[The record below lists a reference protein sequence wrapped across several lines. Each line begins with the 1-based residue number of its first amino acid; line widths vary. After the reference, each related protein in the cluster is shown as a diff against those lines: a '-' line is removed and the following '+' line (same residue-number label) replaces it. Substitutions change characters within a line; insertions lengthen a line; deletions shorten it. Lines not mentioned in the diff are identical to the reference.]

1 MASSEPKSVGEVFE
15 RLSRP
20 EADGG
25 VGMTKD
31 EINSIVK
38 ACSSEEGMKL
48 LSDYMRD
55 IEDPETRREM
65 DKEIASAEARG
76 SLPPGRVVVRPQPVG
91 AFRFPLRSSTGART
105 GDAVVNICASE
116 DIQPFQVGKG
126 RQLSMPLACGPMR
139 SEVLE
144 GRPVQVVEVVAAT
157 ATIAVVAG
165 PAPAGSP
172 SLQIRLVFWRQVK
185 ALLEQRL
192 GGTAARAKPTDDD
205 PVPVTLPSGS
215 ASLGAVT
222 SILVNASESSGLL
235 TKEAQDRAN
244 DPAAAAAAAAAH
256 MASVAAAS
264 KGAASSSVTAA
275 AAAGAAVAAAAAAPA
290 ASPAAAAS
298 QRARKRPPPA
308 ARRLA
313 PDGAA
318 PASPFDAGPA
328 IKDPW
333 PCDVIESGQFEM
345 ADSFSDPRLARALR
359 RPKTVKLRVALPP
372 MTAAADLKA
381 ELAPSRCRF
390 DVSHGTTPVLAQRLP
405 YPVQQAGCTLRLRK
419 KEGVLLPPVS
429 WLQDET
435 HLSLVLQARPAGD
448 ESLAVVWYA
457 RPGDGEDADG
467 DRLASAV
474 DVVFLAGSDGPTSSA
489 AWAAQLEEAASS
501 RNAAARGRA
510 AGATR
515 ASSPVLVGGLV
526 PEEGAGGVLGVAA
539 SGAPADSAAPGVS
552 GTRGAAGGAAI
563 AYWLRLVLPAPVR
576 PAGSSADAAS
586 LNACLVAR
594 KDTDAIWP
602 GPVDEAA
609 ATELAGWHAQWA
621 SPAELVGL
629 AGEVAAAT
637 AASGAEAA
645 AAASPASEPARMPD
659 KAAPGTAPHQGTTGD
674 GGKVA
679 QSQPAA
685 EPTLAAASPS
695 PTGVGARRP
704 GAPKPTAAA
713 KALMFE
719 LD

>member
-1 MASSEPKSVGEVFE
+1 MAQYAAAEDASSSDEDE
-15 RLSRP
+15 
-20 EADGG
+20 GG
-25 VGMTKD
+25 D
-31 EINSIVK
+31 E
-38 ACSSEEGMKL
+38 CQ
-48 LSDYMRD
+48 
-55 IEDPETRREM
+55 T
-65 DKEIASAEARG
+65 
-76 SLPPGRVVVRPQPVG
+76 
-91 AFRFPLRSSTGART
+91 
-105 GDAVVNICASE
+105 
-116 DIQPFQVGKG
+116 
-126 RQLSMPLACGPMR
+126 
-139 SEVLE
+139 
-144 GRPVQVVEVVAAT
+144 AAT
-157 ATIAVVAG
+157 
-165 PAPAGSP
+165 
-172 SLQIRLVFWRQVK
+172 
-185 ALLEQRL
+185 
-192 GGTAARAKPTDDD
+192 
-205 PVPVTLPSGS
+205 
-215 ASLGAVT
+215 
-222 SILVNASESSGLL
+222 
-235 TKEAQDRAN
+235 
-244 DPAAAAAAAAAH
+244 AAAAAAAARGAQGE
-256 MASVAAAS
+256 AGAEGSQ
-264 KGAASSSVTAA
+264 AASSPSAA
-275 AAAGAAVAAAAAAPA
+275 TMGAAVGAAGAVAGGAPTSPDASAAAGRAAAGEPTGGGGASAFRLAIDQVSALPLPTPAGEKWEVVGSDGRPGAAAVWCAA
-290 ASPAAAAS
+290 
-298 QRARKRPPPA
+298 
-308 ARRLA
+308 
-313 PDGAA
+313 
-318 PASPFDAGPA
+318 
-328 IKDPW
+328 
-333 PCDVIESGQFEM
+333 VSGGG
-345 ADSFSDPRLARALR
+345 
-359 RPKTVKLRVALPP
+359 LP
-372 MTAAADLKA
+372 
-381 ELAPSRCRF
+381 
-390 DVSHGTTPVLAQRLP
+390 V
-405 YPVQQAGCTLRLRK
+405 VQ
-419 KEGVLLPPVS
+419 PPVS

-510 AGATR
+510 AEATR